1 MQRLGVPGKDGGPRP
16 ILGNWQ
22 READGGVRVPMVLQQ
37 NWQEGGERLD
47 TGLLPI
53 LDPEF
58 NQLRSV
64 AAYTSSAFN
73 VLAYLHANGRLP
85 DSIYDP
91 RQPSYDGIRRYIRE
105 PKNPLESWPF
115 LERCD
120 PPSRRS

>member
-22 READGGVRVPMVLQQ
+22 READGSVRVPMVLQQ

-64 AAYTSSAFN
+64 AAYTSSRIQRP
-73 VLAYLHANGRLP
+73 GIP
-85 DSIYDP
+85 P
-91 RQPSYDGIRRYIRE
+91 RQRTAAGFD
-105 PKNPLESWPF
+105 L
-115 LERCD
+115 
-120 PPSRRS
+120 